1 LRISRTPREAQT
13 FSVFSGL
20 SAFPQAVTVVC
31 RTLGSDVTCEISAPL
46 RAPATPLASATQWD
60 SLAARRSSIELQRV
74 RVLMTYEPR
83 FARLQEIDRTLGE
96 LDDALRAL
104 PSGSAWKVLDS
115 VTRALGAR
123 TEVLLAERQRLSAG
137 GKRSTA
143 EFAAIDAERD
153 LLRQRTATLRRMQ
166 VQWGPPPKPYAMR
179 SVVSEAEAAAQS
191 ARAPAPALKH

>member
-1 LRISRTPREAQT
+1 
-13 FSVFSGL
+13 
-20 SAFPQAVTVVC
+20 
-31 RTLGSDVTCEISAPL
+31 
-46 RAPATPLASATQWD
+46 
-60 SLAARRSSIELQRV
+60 
-74 RVLMTYEPR
+74 MTYEPR